1 MISRIVGALVEPT
14 PVAVEADADS
24 LTIEGNLC
32 VVKNIIKYLRNTKYM
47 FLVYG
52 GDLVVELRVT
62 CYTDAGFEPDCDDPK
77 VQMHS
82 YASEAAQEAVWIKK
96 FVYGLGVIPSNE

>member
-1 MISRIVGALVEPT
+1 
-14 PVAVEADADS
+14 
-24 LTIEGNLC
+24 
-32 VVKNIIKYLRNTKYM
+32 KNIIKYLRNTKYM

-62 CYTDAGFEPDCDDPK
+62 CCTDAGFKPDCDDPN
-77 VQMHS
+77 
-82 YASEAAQEAVWIKK
+82 YTSEAAQEAVWIKK